1 MYSLNVCNHLSFIT
15 TMVPIASCVMGFWSL
30 KHCRRTRKK
39 KKKEEIK
46 TAAIFCI
53 NGFLPGSVGA
63 AGGCS
68 GYLTWIFQACS
79 YALGSSALH
88 FM

>member
-1 MYSLNVCNHLSFIT
+1 MQSLVFHNHNGSHCQLCDGLLVTETLS
-15 TMVPIASCVMGFWSL
+15 PN
-30 KHCRRTRKK
+30 KKKK

-53 NGFLPGSVGA
+53 NGFPPGSVGA

>member
-30 KHCRRTRKK
+30 KHCRRRRK

-46 TAAIFCI
+46 TAAILYI
-53 NGFLPGSVGA
+53 HESRPALWVQPVVVQVTSL
-63 AGGCS
+63 
-68 GYLTWIFQACS
+68 GYFKL
-79 YALGSSALH
+79 ALML
-88 FM
+88 